1 MKKRVTLSFESKVY
15 DEFQDYCEKEGW
27 IISRK
32 LEIWME
38 KFLSELNSKKMRK

>member
-15 DEFQDYCEKEGW
+15 DDFQKHCEKEGW
-27 IISRK
+27 ILSRK

-38 KFLSELNSKKMRK
+38 NFLNELKYKKDKK

>member
-15 DEFQDYCEKEGW
+15 DDFQDYCEKEGW

-32 LEIWME
+32 LEICME
-38 KFLSELNSKKMRK
+38 DFLKELKEKEKKK